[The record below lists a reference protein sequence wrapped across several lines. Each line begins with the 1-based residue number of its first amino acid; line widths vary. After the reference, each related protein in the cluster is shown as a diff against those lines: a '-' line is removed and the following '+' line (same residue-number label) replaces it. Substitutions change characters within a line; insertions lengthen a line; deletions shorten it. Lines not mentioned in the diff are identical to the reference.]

1 MSLKREKDLM
11 SDEEEEELKDKEM
24 TFWGHLTELAIRL
37 RRIVIVLFALTFIF
51 MMVPASFDMNM
62 FYSVM
67 MGDWMK
73 FRPLIADILNKTES
87 DLLPPHTTLISGG
100 FAVPLTVYLEMS
112 ILLSVIVSLPYI
124 AYELYM
130 FIAPGLYSREKKFLK
145 TFIFSFSILFI
156 LGVIYGYY
164 LIMPLTFK
172 ILIYFSD
179 IIGSKPWFTID
190 DFLSLTI
197 LGLAVT
203 GFFFT
208 LPVFLVLAMKFGVVS
223 PETLSKN
230 KRYIYVGLLIIT
242 AILTPD
248 PTPVS
253 MILLSIP
260 FIVFYEISLVIGRR
274 VAPKEV

>member
-1 MSLKREKDLM
+1 M
-11 SDEEEEELKDKEM
+11 SDEEEEELEDKEM
-24 TFWGHLTELAIRL
+24 TFWEHLTELAIRL
-37 RRIVIVLFALTFIF
+37 RRIVIVLLALTFIF
-51 MMVPASFDMNM
+51 MMVPANFDMNI

-73 FRPLIADILNKTES
+73 FRPLIAVILNKTET

-130 FIAPGLYSREKKFLK
+130 FIAPGLYSHEKKFFK
-145 TFIFSFSILFI
+145 TFIFSFSFLFI
-156 LGVIYGYY
+156 LGAIYGYY
-164 LIMPLTFK
+164 LIMPITFK
-172 ILIYFSD
+172 ILVYFSD
-179 IIGSKPWFTID
+179 IIGAKPWFTID
-190 DFLSLTI
+190 DFLTLTI
-197 LGLAVT
+197 LGVAVS

-223 PETLSKN
+223 PKTLSKN
-230 KRYIYVGLLIIT
+230 KRYIYVALLIIT

-253 MILLSIP
+253 MTLLSIP
-260 FIVFYEISLVIGRR
+260 FIVFYEISLAIGKR
-274 VAPKEV
+274 VAPEEV

>member
-1 MSLKREKDLM
+1 MSEA
-11 SDEEEEELKDKEM
+11 EERIEDKEM
-24 TFWGHLTELAIRL
+24 SFWEHLTELGIRL
-37 RRIVIVLFALTFIF
+37 RRIVIVLFVLTFVF
-51 MMVPASFDMNM
+51 MMIPSSFNMNVL
-62 FYSVM
+62 SSIIS
-67 MGDWMK
+67 GDWMK
-73 FRPLIADILNKTES
+73 FRPLIADIINKTEA
-87 DLLPPHTTLISGG
+87 DLLPSNTTLISGG
-100 FAVPLTVYLEMS
+100 FGVPITVYLEMS
-112 ILLSVIVSLPYI
+112 ILLAVIISLPYI

-130 FIAPGLYSREKKFLK
+130 FIAPGLYLHEKKFLK
-145 TFIFSFSILFI
+145 IFIFSFSILFV

-172 ILIYFSD
+172 ILIYFSN
-179 IIGSKPWFTID
+179 IVGSKPWFTID
-190 DFLSLTI
+190 DFLTFTI

-223 PETLSKN
+223 PEVLSKN
-230 KRYIYVGLLIIT
+230 KRYVYVILFIVT

-274 VAPKEV
+274 IAPKEV